1 MTYRNA
7 LRALGQSIL
16 LVVVLLVLVLVG
28 LLLLPVAQADPV
40 EGEIMSQ
47 TSCEDRGWAYE
58 VVTVKYRWS
67 GGQWVYLSQ
76 SSYYSE
82 SCPPIE

>member
-7 LRALGQSIL
+7 LRALGLSGL
-16 LVVVLLVLVLVG
+16 LLVL
-28 LLLLPVAQADPV
+28 PVAAQADPA

>member
-7 LRALGQSIL
+7 LRALGLSGL
-16 LVVVLLVLVLVG
+16 LLVL
-28 LLLLPVAQADPV
+28 PVAAQGNPV
-40 EGEIMSQ
+40 EGQIMSQ

-58 VVTVKYRWS
+58 VVTVKYRWT